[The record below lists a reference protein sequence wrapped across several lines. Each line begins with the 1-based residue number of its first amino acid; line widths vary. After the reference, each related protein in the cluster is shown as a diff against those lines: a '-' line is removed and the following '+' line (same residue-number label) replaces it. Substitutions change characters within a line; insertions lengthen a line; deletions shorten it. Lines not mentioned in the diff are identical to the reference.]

1 MTRLFA
7 LALGATFVGALG
19 VGLTVAGMA
28 GAEGRTRIG
37 YGLVFTNDLI
47 GDGDDRWRSGSVAS
61 SRIYARGWDG
71 QAPTRFGE
79 LLELRFNGEIIA
91 PDDLSTPAAV
101 DRPFAGAL
109 SLGLHTHM
117 QRAGMDYALGAD
129 LVVTGPQTGLD
140 DFQDWL
146 HDIVGGDE
154 ISGAARR
161 AQVDDG
167 FYPTAVLEAGHSFD
181 LGPARLR
188 PFAEARG
195 GVETLVRAGA
205 DLSFGRL
212 TRGELLVR
220 ESVTGQRYR
229 AVREDMPGTAFILG
243 VDIAWVE
250 DSEFLPGRA
259 NVTPED
265 TRARARRPP
274 LGGAQRRLGLL
285 RADLAQRGVR
295 GTGRRAGRGLV
306 AIPATLLKNCKNRV
320 CRPIRFC

>member
-1 MTRLFA
+1 MTRLFV
-7 LALGATFVGALG
+7 LALGVSVAL
-19 VGLTVAGMA
+19 AGTA
-28 GAEGRTRIG
+28 GAEGRSRIG
-37 YGLVFTNDLI
+37 YGLIFTNDLI

-61 SRIYARGWDG
+61 SRVYAPGWQG
-71 QAPTRFGE
+71 QAPSRFGE

-91 PDDLSTPAAV
+91 PDDLSTPAPV

-117 QRAGMDYALGAD
+117 QRAGMEYALGGD

-154 ISGAARR
+154 ISRAARR
-161 AQVDDG
+161 GQVDDG
-167 FYPTAVLEAGHSFD
+167 FHPTGVIEAGRSFE
-181 LGPARLR
+181 LGAARLR
-188 PFAEARG
+188 PFAEARV

-220 ESVTGQRYR
+220 EPVTGQRYR
-229 AVREDMPGTAFILG
+229 AVRADMPGTAFILG
-243 VDIAWVE
+243 ADIAWVE

-265 TRARARRPP
+265 TRAR
-274 LGGAQRRLGLL
+274 
-285 RADLAQRGVR
+285 VR
-295 GTGRRAGRGLV
+295 GGLHWEGLSGASV
-306 AIPATLLKNCKNRV
+306 FYGLTWLSEEFEEQREAQVVGSLQFRL
-320 CRPIRFC
+320 RF

>member
-1 MTRLFA
+1 MTRLFV
-7 LALGATFVGALG
+7 LALGVSVAL
-19 VGLTVAGMA
+19 AGTA
-28 GAEGRTRIG
+28 GAEGRSRIG
-37 YGLVFTNDLI
+37 YGLIFTNDLI

-61 SRIYARGWDG
+61 SRVYAPGWQG
-71 QAPTRFGE
+71 QAPSRFGE

-91 PDDLSTPAAV
+91 PDDLSTPAPV

-117 QRAGMDYALGAD
+117 QRAGMEYALGAD

-154 ISGAARR
+154 ISRAARR
-161 AQVDDG
+161 GQVDDG
-167 FYPTAVLEAGHSFD
+167 FHPTGVIEAGRSFE
-181 LGPARLR
+181 LGAARLR
-188 PFAEARG
+188 PFAEARV

-220 ESVTGQRYR
+220 EPVTGQRYR
-229 AVREDMPGTAFILG
+229 AVRADMPGTAFILG
-243 VDIAWVE
+243 ADIAWVE

-265 TRARARRPP
+265 TRAR
-274 LGGAQRRLGLL
+274 
-285 RADLAQRGVR
+285 VR
-295 GTGRRAGRGLV
+295 GGLHWEGLSGASV
-306 AIPATLLKNCKNRV
+306 FYGLTWLSEEFEEQREAQVVGSLQFRL
-320 CRPIRFC
+320 RF